1 MRRIK
6 SIMDI
11 GVKIKEIDVVL
22 EDVIHL
28 ENMIGVITSSIKH
41 INNIESIDIK
51 SEINRNTNFLATIKR
66 MEDL

>member
-1 MRRIK
+1 
-6 SIMDI
+6 MDI

-51 SEINRNTNFLATIKR
+51 SEINRNTSFLATIKR